1 MSSLRLNRLATI
13 FKDDDLGPD
22 PAAVGG
28 VKTLTKPL
36 PPADPAEAQKLDDFL
51 CFAVYSTNLAVNR
64 LNTRVLDRLG
74 LTYLQYVVLVA
85 LYEQNDQIVSALG
98 AKLFLDSSTLTPLL
112 KRLEAMGHVTRQ
124 RDPEDER
131 QVRVR
136 LTPQGRSVRE
146 QALAFRS
153 ELVKAMGLSAAEFHH
168 LRAELVKLREN
179 LSDAERASP

>member
-1 MSSLRLNRLATI
+1 MSSLRLNRLETI
-13 FKDDDLGPD
+13 LRGPSRA
-22 PAAVGG
+22 PFRGPLKEF
-28 VKTLTKPL
+28 KTLTKPL
-36 PPADPAEAQKLDDFL
+36 PPADPAEARKLDDFL

-85 LYEQNDQIVSALG
+85 LYEQDDQIVSALG

-131 QVRVR
+131 QVRVC
-136 LTPQGRSVRE
+136 LTPHGRSARE

-153 ELVKAMGLSAAEFHH
+153 ELVEAMGLSAADFHH
-168 LRAELVKLREN
+168 LRTELVKLREN
-179 LSDAERASP
+179 LSDAERARP